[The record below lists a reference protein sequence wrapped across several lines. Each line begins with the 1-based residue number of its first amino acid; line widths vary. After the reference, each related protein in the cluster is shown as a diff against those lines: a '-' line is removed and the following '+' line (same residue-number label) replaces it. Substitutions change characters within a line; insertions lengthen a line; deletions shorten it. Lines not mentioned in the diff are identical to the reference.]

1 MFTPPIWSASK
12 WLPGPQGTVFGA
24 SSQAGTVRLITN
36 KPVIDE
42 FQAGFKGSISSTRGG
57 GMNNS
62 VEGYL
67 NVPVSD
73 NVAIRIA
80 AYNNHQAGWID
91 NILNDPT
98 NGGYTPSIA
107 VLNRNDISAAPVN
120 PATPFAAA
128 DNTAFVENDFNDGT
142 YTGGRFGA
150 RWDITDEWS
159 ALVQHT
165 QQSLDTEGVFAYDP
179 NLAGTSSTNR
189 FAPDENEDD
198 FGLTTWTLNGR
209 LAMLDVVYTGGY
221 LDRSVETSIDYTGY
235 TNGVVIKFTTCVPD
249 REVSAVFRRQQSHW
263 MAPALPRRRLMQK
276 RPTAGE

>member
-1 MFTPPIWSASK
+1 M
-12 WLPGPQGTVFGA
+12 
-24 SSQAGTVRLITN
+24 
-36 KPVIDE
+36 
-42 FQAGFKGSISSTRGG
+42 
-57 GMNNS
+57 
-62 VEGYL
+62 
-67 NVPVSD
+67 
-73 NVAIRIA
+73 
-80 AYNNHQAGWID
+80 
-91 NILNDPT
+91 
-98 NGGYTPSIA
+98 
-107 VLNRNDISAAPVN
+107 LNRNDISAAPVN

-235 TNGVVIKFTTCVPD
+235 TNGGGYQVYYLCAGSRGFGGIPAAAVALDGACFAPEKAYAEETDSWRMTHEIRFNTPQENRARLAVGFFYDEQKIETVGAFALAAISDVDSFGNLLPGTGAVAAIGPD
-249 REVSAVFRRQQSHW
+249 W
-263 MAPALPRRRLMQK
+263 
-276 RPTAGE
+276 

>member
-1 MFTPPIWSASK
+1 MFYATDLERVEV
-12 WLPGPQGTVFGA
+12 LPGPQGTVFGA

-98 NGGYTPSIA
+98 N
-107 VLNRNDISAAPVN
+107 
-120 PATPFAAA
+120 
-128 DNTAFVENDFNDGT
+128 
-142 YTGGRFGA
+142 
-150 RWDITDEWS
+150 
-159 ALVQHT
+159 
-165 QQSLDTEGVFAYDP
+165 
-179 NLAGTSSTNR
+179 
-189 FAPDENEDD
+189 
-198 FGLTTWTLNGR
+198 
-209 LAMLDVVYTGGY
+209 
-221 LDRSVETSIDYTGY
+221 
-235 TNGVVIKFTTCVPD
+235 
-249 REVSAVFRRQQSHW
+249 
-263 MAPALPRRRLMQK
+263 RRLH
-276 RPTAGE
+276 P